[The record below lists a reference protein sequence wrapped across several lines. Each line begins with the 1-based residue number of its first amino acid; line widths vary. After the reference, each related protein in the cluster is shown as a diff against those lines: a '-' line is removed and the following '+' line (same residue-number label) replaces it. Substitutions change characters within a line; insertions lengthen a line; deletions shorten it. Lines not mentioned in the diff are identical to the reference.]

1 VPPEHAA
8 FSRRETLRMTDPHV
22 GPTDPTSSADA
33 PEIRFKGLRL
43 YPFQVDAIRA
53 IDEGRSVIVAAPTG
67 AGKTIIAEYA
77 IEKALR
83 EGTRVV
89 YTSPV
94 KALSNQKYRDFNASY
109 PDRIGIMTGD
119 VTLNPGAPVLIMTT
133 EIFRNT
139 IFEDESRFHDVAF
152 CVFDEIH
159 YMDDEERGTVW
170 EESIIFA
177 PPSIRFVCLSATI
190 ANLDEFARWVEDVRG
205 SSVEVVMT
213 LERPVP
219 LKHFLFS
226 EEKGVVKLNSLKG
239 AFGRP
244 GQHKRRKKFDLL
256 DHIQTE
262 RLLPCLYFSFS
273 RRDCET
279 KARENLHRD
288 LLTDEERDRI
298 LRLFED
304 LVEQYKIGAMHGIQ
318 RLRRLVSRGVA
329 YHHAGML
336 PTFKEIVERLFTSG
350 LLKLLFTTET
360 FALGVNMP
368 ARTVAFNSLRKF
380 NGVTFEPMSTL
391 DYYQMAGRAGR
402 QGIDTVGWVFALVDM
417 KWDSHKALR
426 DTIYGRIEPI
436 LSRFNLSY
444 STILTLHQRMGNRI
458 FKAVEKS
465 FGSVQKSPS
474 AWKKDIQ
481 SLTRK
486 LGLLK
491 DAYYIDGTELT
502 EKGLVAAAVNG
513 YEIHVA
519 ELFAWDFF
527 RNLDE
532 DRLVLLF
539 TAIVFEPRRY
549 EYHSKARRELV
560 RELKDEANK
569 VISGFQRKERQR
581 GLDDTIRD
589 LNFDMS
595 QPAFA
600 WASGCRF
607 EELRNYTDLSDGD
620 LVRTFRLV
628 IQLMRQARKAI
639 KSGDLRE
646 RLGRCMERIN
656 RDVVDAERQ
665 LQLGAAASPEA
676 DPDREESR

>member
-1 VPPEHAA
+1 
-8 FSRRETLRMTDPHV
+8 MTDPTPRSSPDEPLTTPSTE
-22 GPTDPTSSADA
+22 PTPD
-33 PEIRFKGLRL
+33 IRFKGLRL
-43 YPFQVDAIRA
+43 YPFQVEAIRA
-53 IDEGRSVIVAAPTG
+53 IEEGRSVIVAAPTG

-89 YTSPV
+89 YTSPI
-94 KALSNQKYRDFNASY
+94 KALSNQKYRDFSAAY

-152 CVFDEIH
+152 CIFDEIH

-177 PPSIRFVCLSATI
+177 PPEIRFVCLSATI
-190 ANLDEFARWVEDVRG
+190 ANLDEFAKWVENVRG
-205 SSVEVVMT
+205 SSVHVVKT

-226 EEKGVVKLNSLKG
+226 EEFGVVKLNALKG
-239 AFGRP
+239 AFGERRK
-244 GQHKRRKKFDLL
+244 KRRKRFNLL
-256 DHIQTE
+256 DHLQE
-262 RLLPCLYFSFS
+262 SGLLPCLYFSFS
-273 RRDCET
+273 RRDCEV

-288 LLTDEERDRI
+288 LLCDEERQKI
-298 LRLFED
+298 LRLFEE
-304 LVEQYKIGAMHGIQ
+304 LVTQYKVAEMHGIQ

-329 YHHAGML
+329 FHHAGML

-350 LLKLLFTTET
+350 LIRLLFTTET

-368 ARTVAFNSLRKF
+368 ARTVAFNTLRKF

-402 QGIDTVGWVFALVDM
+402 QGIDTVGYVYAMVDF
-417 KWDSHKALR
+417 KWDSHASIR
-426 DTIYGRIEPI
+426 NTVYGRIEPI

-444 STILTLHQRMGNRI
+444 STILSLYQRMGNRI
-458 FKAVEKS
+458 FRAVERS
-465 FGSVQKSPS
+465 FGSVQKPKNV
-474 AWKKDIQ
+474 WQRDVQ
-481 SLTRK
+481 LLTRK

-491 DAYYIDGTELT
+491 DTYFIDGTELT
-502 EKGLVAAAVNG
+502 EKGLLAAGVNG

-519 ELFAWDFF
+519 ELFSWEYF

-532 DRLVLLF
+532 DRLILLF
-539 TAIVFEPRRY
+539 TGIVFEPRRY
-549 EYHSKARRELV
+549 EYHIKVRREII
-560 RELKDEANK
+560 RELKSEATK
-569 VISGFQRKERQR
+569 VIEGYQRKERQR
-581 GLDDTIRD
+581 GIADTIRD
-589 LNFDMS
+589 INFDMS
-595 QPAFA
+595 GPAYA
-600 WASGCRF
+600 WAQGCKF

-620 LVRTFRLV
+620 LVRTFRLA
-628 IQLMRQARKAI
+628 IQLMRQVRKALH
-639 KSGDLRE
+639 GQGELRE
-646 RLGRCMERIN
+646 RLTRCMERVN

-665 LQLGAAASPEA
+665 LKLGAPVSTVEGL
-676 DPDREESR
+676 

>member
-1 VPPEHAA
+1 
-8 FSRRETLRMTDPHV
+8 MTEPQPGPSDDPLSTESTA
-22 GPTDPTSSADA
+22 PT
-33 PEIRFKGLRL
+33 PEIRFKGFRL
-43 YPFQVDAIRA
+43 YAFQVEAIRA
-53 IDEGRSVIVAAPTG
+53 IEEGRSVIVAAPTG

-94 KALSNQKYRDFNASY
+94 KALSNQKYRDFNAAY

-152 CVFDEIH
+152 CIFDEIH

-190 ANLDEFARWVEDVRG
+190 ANLDEFARWIEDVRA
-205 SSVEVVMT
+205 SSVQVVKT

-219 LKHFLFS
+219 LKHYLFV
-226 EEKGVVKLNSLKG
+226 EELGVVKLNELKSV
-239 AFGRP
+239 FGRG
-244 GQHKRRKKFDLL
+244 GQHKRRKKFNLL
-256 DHIQTE
+256 DHVQKE
-262 RLLPCLYFSFS
+262 KLLPCLYFSFS
-273 RRDCET
+273 RRDCEL
-279 KARENLHRD
+279 KARENMHRD
-288 LLTDEERDRI
+288 LLDSAERERI
-298 LRLFED
+298 LRLFDD
-304 LVEQYKIGAMHGIQ
+304 LAEQYKVASMHGIQ

-329 YHHAGML
+329 FHHAGML

-350 LLKLLFTTET
+350 LLRLLFTTET

-368 ARTVAFNSLRKF
+368 ARTVAFNTLRKF

-402 QGIDTVGWVFALVDM
+402 QGIDTVGYVYALVDL
-417 KWDSHKALR
+417 KWDSHKSIR
-426 DTIYGRIEPI
+426 NTVYGRIEPI

-444 STILTLHQRMGNRI
+444 STILTLYQRMGNRI

-465 FGSVQKSPS
+465 FGSVQKTPT
-474 AWKKDIQ
+474 AWKRDIQ
-481 SLTRK
+481 ALTRK

-491 DAYYIDGTELT
+491 DCYYVDGTELT
-502 EKGLVAAAVNG
+502 EKGLVAASVNG
-513 YEIHVA
+513 YEIHIA
-519 ELFAWDFF
+519 ELFSWDYF

-532 DRLVLLF
+532 DRLILLF

-549 EYHSKARRELV
+549 EYHTKVRRELI
-560 RELKDEANK
+560 RELKDEATK
-569 VISGFQRKERQR
+569 VIVGFQRKEKQR

-589 LNFDMS
+589 VNFDMS
-595 QPAFA
+595 GPAFA
-600 WASGCRF
+600 WANGCRF

-620 LVRTFRLV
+620 LVRTFRLA
-628 IQLMRQARKAI
+628 IQLMRQARKAMR
-639 KSGDLRE
+639 GTDLRE

-656 RDVVDAERQ
+656 RDVIDAERQ
-665 LQLGAAASPEA
+665 LQLGAAVGPVVE
-676 DPDREESR
+676 PDAEPPAEDSRS